1 MRKNLKDKVFEYIS
15 DKYLVKPEY
24 PWEKYD
30 RSCVFRHKE
39 NGKWFGLI
47 MDVRGDKVGL
57 DSSDVIYVMN
67 LKIDDPIFHD
77 LLVKQKGIIPA
88 YHMNKKNWISVRLNG
103 DVPEKNVFDL
113 IDASFE
119 ATAPKRRKAKSSARE
134 PKEWI
139 IPSNPK
145 YYDVIGAFKA
155 SDVIDWKQGND
166 NIREGDI
173 VFMYVGAPYSAILY
187 RCEVVET
194 DIPYLGHSENVNLK
208 KLMKIRRLDVY
219 PQDKLSLKELNK
231 YDVVTV
237 RGPRSM
243 PPQLIEDIAA
253 DRLK

>member
-1 MRKNLKDKVFEYIS
+1 MKRKDIKEKVFEYIS
-15 DKYLVKPEY
+15 GKYLVKPEY

-57 DSSDVIYVMN
+57 ESPDVIYVMN

-119 ATAPKRRKAKSSARE
+119 ATAPKRRKAKVIVRE

-139 IPSNPK
+139 IPSNP
-145 YYDVIGAFKA
+145 
-155 SDVIDWKQGND
+155 
-166 NIREGDI
+166 
-173 VFMYVGAPYSAILY
+173 
-187 RCEVVET
+187 
-194 DIPYLGHSENVNLK
+194 
-208 KLMKIRRLDVY
+208 
-219 PQDKLSLKELNK
+219 
-231 YDVVTV
+231 
-237 RGPRSM
+237 
-243 PPQLIEDIAA
+243 
-253 DRLK
+253 